1 MWCVLAVAS
10 VAYATTTRSSGKL
23 SFDLKEGEN
32 PVSKVV
38 KLLTDMKEQLEK
50 EKDTDES
57 DYEKMQ
63 CWCEVNNKEKN
74 AAILAYEAKIEEL
87 KAEIDSRTKRA
98 DKLTGQISA
107 KKEEIAELTN
117 SIAATEEQ
125 RAKQNKEN
133 QAEIIEFTKNI
144 QALKGAVTV
153 LKKHQLTAFPQT
165 TGAGRKL
172 NFLSMGSK
180 KSFFAPNDNLDKLS
194 NWMQEHRF
202 GSLSD
207 ASQQTIEKA
216 VSKFVAKQSPATA
229 QYLAEYSAQ
238 DLAFLARAKKLVQ
251 GFMQG
256 YVAGYQNQ
264 SGEIFGILKQLL
276 EEMGGDLSDTEAKE
290 AQQKE
295 DAKAL
300 LSELKTQLA
309 EAEKMLMS
317 KEMALAENNK
327 ALADAKENMEDAETS
342 LDADSKFLKQV
353 IDMCGQMDTHF
364 EERIKT
370 RNLELSAIG
379 EALKMLTADDARDLF
394 TSTLGFVQL
403 RSLRRVRSAR
413 QRASDVLRKA
423 GAKAKDS
430 TLIALSTSVALDG
443 FEKVKKAINEMIAD
457 LKTQQADEVKHKDFC
472 TKEFQKNDMDTIAK
486 TDEKKDLDSKIDVLT
501 EQLAT
506 LTDEIAKTKAALE
519 QTKVELMSASMD
531 RVEENKAFQDAVSD
545 QRATQ
550 ALLEKVQVRLAK
562 FYTEGGAL
570 VQAKHGKTALV
581 QGKHK
586 QPAPPVQI
594 VEYKKSGG
602 ASPVIT
608 MIDNLIHD
616 AALLEKEAI
625 TDENTAQQEYEKYVA
640 DSNESM
646 DAKIRS
652 ITNLVETKATTET
665 ELQDTTTSS
674 EQAAADLES
683 LSAYAADL
691 HKACDFTLKNFDI
704 RQEARGAEI
713 EALQEALAIL
723 SGMQ

>member
-1 MWCVLAVAS
+1 MWFLLAVAS

-32 PVSKVV
+32 PVSKVT
-38 KLLTDMKEQLEK
+38 KLLTEMKEQLIK

-98 DKLTGQISA
+98 DKLTGQIAS

-133 QAEIIEFTKNI
+133 QKEIIEYTKNI
-144 QALKGAVTV
+144 EALKGAITV
-153 LKKHQLTAFPQT
+153 LKKHQLTAFPQM
-165 TGAGRKL
+165 KL
-172 NFLSMGSK
+172 NFLSVASK
-180 KSFFAPNDNLDKLS
+180 KNKLGQILAPNDELDKLS

-207 ASQQTIEKA
+207 ATQEDIAKA

-229 QYLAEYSAQ
+229 QTLSQYTPQE
-238 DLAFLARAKKLVQ
+238 LAFLSRAKKLVQ
-251 GFMQG
+251 SFSQSAQPG
-256 YVAGYQNQ
+256 YVAAYQNQ

-290 AQQKE
+290 AQQKA

-300 LSELKTQLA
+300 LAELKTQLD

-317 KEMALAENNK
+317 KEMALAENGK
-327 ALADAKENMEDAETS
+327 ALTDAKENMADAETS

-370 RNLELSAIG
+370 RNLELAAIA
-379 EALKMLTADDARDLF
+379 EALKMLTSDDARDLF
-394 TSTLGFVQL
+394 TSTLGSFVQL
-403 RSLRRVRSAR
+403 SSRKRVKTAR
-413 QRASDVLRKA
+413 ERASDVLRKA
-423 GAKAKDS
+423 GSKSKD
-430 TLIALSTSVALDG
+430 TQLIALSTTVALDG
-443 FEKVKKAINEMIAD
+443 FEKVKKAINEMITD

-486 TDEKKDLDSKIDVLT
+486 TDEKKDLDSKIEVLT
-501 EQLAT
+501 EQLAS
-506 LTDEIAKTKAALE
+506 LTDEIAKTKEALE

-531 RVEENKAFQDAVSD
+531 RVAENKAFQDAVAD

-562 FYTEGGAL
+562 FYTEGSP
-570 VQAKHGKTALV
+570 ALV
-581 QGKHK
+581 QGKAQAKHK

-594 VEYKKSGG
+594 VEYKKNGG

-608 MIDNLIHD
+608 MLDNLIHD

-625 TDENTAQQEYEKYVA
+625 TDENTAQTEYEAYVK
-640 DSNESM
+640 DSNDSM

-674 EQAAADLES
+674 EQAAQDLES

-691 HKACDFTLKNFDI
+691 HKACDFTLKNFDL
-704 RQEARGAEI
+704 RQAARGAEI
-713 EALQEALAIL
+713 EALQQALAIL
-723 SGMQ
+723 SGME